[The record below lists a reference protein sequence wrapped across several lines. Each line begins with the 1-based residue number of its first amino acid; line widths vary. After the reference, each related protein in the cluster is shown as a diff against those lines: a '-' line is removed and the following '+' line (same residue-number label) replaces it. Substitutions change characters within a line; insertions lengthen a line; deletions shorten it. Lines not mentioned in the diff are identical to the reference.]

1 MGWSVALACASA
13 GDPAEVF
20 RPGLVPDP
28 DPEAAATLARGL
40 YPAAT
45 LAATGDTVLD
55 FALWPFEDEL
65 FVGVF
70 DRALLLCD
78 RRLFGLDEDA
88 RRIAD
93 SIAAAL
99 PGAHC
104 GVLVLHSVISGC
116 WFRWY
121 EAAELRR
128 DVFVT
133 AEDGV
138 VVDQG
143 DRLPVEAPFWKAID
157 DGAPDVPLPFDPEE
171 FGLALA
177 GAHMFGRGIA
187 DRGDDGF
194 LPLELPLRRF
204 KLS

>member
-1 MGWSVALACASA
+1 MGWSVALACASD
-13 GDPAEVF
+13 GEPGKVF
-20 RPGLVPDP
+20 GPGLVPDP
-28 DPEAAATLARGL
+28 EAAANMARGL

-45 LAATGDTVLD
+45 LVETGDTVLD
-55 FALWPFEDEL
+55 FALWPYEDEL

-78 RRLFGLDEDA
+78 RRLFGLDDDA

-93 SIAAAL
+93 TSAAAL
-99 PGAHC
+99 PGANC

-121 EAAELRR
+121 EGGELRR

-143 DRLPVEAPFWKAID
+143 DRLPAERPFWKSID
-157 DGAPDVPLPFDPEE
+157 EGADDVPLPFDPEE

-177 GAHMFGRGIA
+177 GRYMFGRPLA
-187 DRGDDGF
+187 ERGADGF
-194 LPLELPLRRF
+194 LPMELPLRRF
-204 KLS
+204 KLC